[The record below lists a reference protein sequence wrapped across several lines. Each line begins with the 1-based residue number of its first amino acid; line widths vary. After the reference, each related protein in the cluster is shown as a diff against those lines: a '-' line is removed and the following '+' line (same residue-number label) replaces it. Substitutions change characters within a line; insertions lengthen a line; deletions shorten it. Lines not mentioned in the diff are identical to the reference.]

1 MFVSLLVGVA
11 VALATCLLAKRLG
24 HWLGVMDVPDGCRKL
39 HAAPTPEVGG
49 LAVVLGLLPVMAWQA
64 FAGALGPYFLAVGGA
79 VIGFT
84 VIGYLDDRSHI
95 RPLYRLLGGVLLT
108 LAVLWLVPGELVTY
122 LRFSFLDVAIFP
134 PWLWS
139 VAFTVLCVVGLQ
151 NALNMAD
158 GKNGLALGLLLIW
171 SGFLWFY
178 APPELA
184 AVLAALIGG
193 LAVTWVFNMR
203 GALFLG
209 DAGTYGLSVA
219 VAFFAIHAYA
229 VGFSQ
234 LHADVVALWFLV
246 PVVDALRLMATRLM
260 AGHSPFTADRRHFHH
275 VLQAALPQHSG
286 VRLTL
291 YLGLVALP
299 GVLAAVDPRFTLAY
313 AAGTML
319 IYTSIFI
326 AARLPA
332 PRAQSGMNQSSNPQ
346 R

>member
-1 MFVSLLVGVA
+1 MFVSLLVGAA
-11 VALATCLLAKRLG
+11 VALATCLLAKPIGRL
-24 HWLGVMDVPDGCRKL
+24 LGVMDVPDGHRKL
-39 HAAPTPEVGG
+39 HAVPTPEVGG

-64 FAGALGPYFLAVGGA
+64 FAGALGPYFWAVGGA
-79 VIGFT
+79 VLGFT
-84 VIGYLDDRSHI
+84 AIGYLDDRSHI
-95 RPLYRLLGGVLLT
+95 RPLYRLAGGVLLT
-108 LAVLWLVPGELVTY
+108 LAVLWMVPGELVTY

-158 GKNGLALGLLLIW
+158 GKNGLAVGLLLIW

-178 APPELA
+178 APPEFA
-184 AVLAALIGG
+184 AVLATLIGG
-193 LAVTWVFNMR
+193 LAVTWVFNVR

-219 VAFFAIHAYA
+219 VAFFAIHTYA
-229 VGFSQ
+229 VGFSE

-246 PVVDALRLMATRLM
+246 PVIDALRLMATRLM
-260 AGHSPFTADRRHFHH
+260 AGNSPFSADRRHFHH
-275 VLQAALPQHSG
+275 VLQAALPQHAG
-286 VRLTL
+286 LRLAL

-299 GVLAAVDPRFTLAY
+299 GVAAAVDPAYTLAY

-319 IYTSIFI
+319 IYTGIFL

-332 PRAQSGMNQSSNPQ
+332 LRQQDGINVPSNPQ